1 MVEMEV
7 ATKYYCLAT
16 AAALLKYVEFIQN
29 AVYAPNS
36 LKITYQGP
44 DQTTMIDV
52 VTAKNLELL
61 GNIRDPASMHS
72 LFGVLNYTKTP
83 GGARLLR
90 SNILQ
95 PPCDVET
102 ITLRQDCIQE
112 LTEKEVYDYMLYIYL
127 HTYVGYVLQC

>member
-1 MVEMEV
+1 
-7 ATKYYCLAT
+7 
-16 AAALLKYVEFIQN
+16 
-29 AVYAPNS
+29 
-36 LKITYQGP
+36 
-44 DQTTMIDV
+44 MIDV